1 MRSRV
6 ALDILILAFILFLS
20 LGYTLNAQE
29 APDAGGETPIP
40 VPEAPDAGGGTPIPV
55 PEAPAPSQEAQVLEM
70 DIKTSTLQEL
80 AIWCR
85 SLGLSEG
92 GTREELANRL
102 RTYYKLSMPDAGGEA
117 DAPEGTKKPRIITI
131 ESARSTEYFTLDVV
145 EEDYA
150 RLKGGVILTLKDGDA
165 IHRISAGEILY
176 NRTRNMI
183 SASGGVEYVKQDGD
197 TIETF
202 KGEAITVNLDSW
214 SSIFMEGITER
225 SLSDNNTSYRFEGTV
240 ISRSDEE
247 ATSLRGAKI
256 TNATNEEAYWSLSAS
271 KLWLLPGSDW
281 AILNAVLKVGEIPV
295 LYLPFFYFPADEIIF
310 HPVLGYRS
318 REGNFVQTTTYIL
331 GRPKASTT
339 SESSIS
345 KILGNSENME
355 KTHHGVFLRST
366 GHKSTDPN
374 DTRLS
379 MLLDAYANLG
389 YYLGTELTLPKK
401 GILSSLDLS
410 TGIGFTRDIYQV
422 SSGYTPFAQYDGTSD
437 WNTARFF
444 DKDIPF
450 RYRFNTKG
458 GLAVK
463 KFSMNWVF
471 PHYSDPYV
479 DRDFVNYRSEEMDW
493 VNMLKSTSTN
503 EEETTTET
511 LLGSYDWRLNSSFTP
526 AIPLLAP
533 YISTLSLASF
543 TSSVAFRTRTSVAI
557 TNTVSPNRT
566 FFYPDK
572 FTIYSIS
579 TVIAGTPLT
588 LGNVKTTTPKE
599 EDKTAEDP
607 LAGIGTPRSPWEQPP
622 DTETDTKT
630 GTELAFPALSQR
642 FDLPKSGGPRFT
654 FDYRFTPS
662 SSSELQF
669 RSSQINWPEVE
680 EIDWSEI
687 SSILTT
693 FRSDG
698 SFTLSVTQPETSLY
712 TTSLKF
718 SGIAAW
724 QDHTHINEE
733 AEEYTNG
740 TGENKVTDQTKIDAA
755 HERAYTAT
763 YFTTSYESSTTIK
776 PLYRNAIWGN
786 SSLQYTLKGL
796 LVKNEFTGTGADP
809 SWEVIQGEWNKDD
822 IEIHQVATNFAA
834 SVMDKVQ
841 TLTIT
846 ADIPPED
853 ITLAGNATFRV
864 WRTETNIRGK
874 LLDPFDEHQF
884 DPIYFTETLRF
895 GTNNS
900 WSLQQYVVYDPKIE
914 EFTNFT
920 TTFGWSGLSASYTAT
935 HSRPY
940 ILEPQGWIQSTEDA
954 HLNPVEFK
962 IAYSKTFKKAS
973 LWNKRLSFSITVNSN
988 FTFDLQRYTNSSFNN
1003 TFGFTLGI
1011 ANFLDIS
1018 FSTTSANTVVFRYF
1032 QNLPF
1037 FELPIELPGEQN
1049 FFTDLF
1055 NSFRFDDESLR
1066 KSSGFK
1072 LKAFKIDLVHHLGD
1086 WNAKLGITLT
1096 PYLDQNTGG
1105 VPIYRFNNVISFV
1118 VQWVPIT
1125 EIKTEITHDKDKIV
1139 FK

>member
-6 ALDILILAFILFLS
+6 ALDVLILVLILFLG
-20 LGYTLNAQE
+20 LGYALNAQE
-29 APDAGGETPIP
+29 ASEGETPIP
-40 VPEAPDAGGGTPIPV
+40 VPEVPDAGGETPV
-55 PEAPAPSQEAQVLEM
+55 PAAPSQEAQVLEM

-102 RTYYKLSMPDAGGEA
+102 RTYYKLSMPDAGSEA
-117 DAPEGTKKPRIITI
+117 GAAEGTKKPRIITI

-145 EEDYA
+145 DEDYA
-150 RLKGGVILTLKDGDA
+150 RLKGGVILSLKDGDA

-183 SASGGVEYVKQDGD
+183 SASGGVDYIKEDGD

-202 KGEAITVNLDSW
+202 KGESITVNLDSW

-225 SLSDNNTSYRFEGTV
+225 SLADNNTSYRFEGTV

-256 TNATNEEAYWSLSAS
+256 TNAANEEAYWSLNAS

-379 MLLDAYANLG
+379 MLFDAYANLG

-444 DKDIPF
+444 AQDVPF

-463 KFSMNWVF
+463 KFSLNWVF

-493 VNMLKSTSTN
+493 VNMLKSASTN
-503 EEETTTET
+503 EEATTTET
-511 LLGSYDWRLNSSFTP
+511 LLGNYDWRLNVVFTP
-526 AIPLLAP
+526 AIPPLAP
-533 YISTLSLASF
+533 YISTLSIASF
-543 TSSVAFRTRTSVAI
+543 SSSVAFRTRTSSAI
-557 TNTVSPNRT
+557 TNAVSPSRT

-588 LGNVKTTTPKE
+588 LGNVKTTAPKE
-599 EDKTAEDP
+599 EDKAVEDP

-622 DTETDTKT
+622 ATETDTKT
-630 GTELAFPALSQR
+630 DTALTFPTLSQR

-680 EIDWSEI
+680 EIDWSEV
-687 SSILTT
+687 SSILTI
-693 FRSDG
+693 FRGDG

-718 SGIAAW
+718 SGSATW
-724 QDHTHINEE
+724 QDYTHINED
-733 AEEYTNG
+733 AEEYTTG
-740 TGENKVTDQTKIDAA
+740 TGENKVTDQGKIDDA
-755 HERAYTAT
+755 HKRAYTAT
-763 YFTTSYESSTTIK
+763 QFTTSYESSTTIK

-796 LVKNEFTGTGADP
+796 LVKNKFVETGADP
-809 SWEVIQGEWNKDD
+809 SWEVIQGEWNQDD
-822 IEIHQVATNFAA
+822 IQTHQVATNFAA

-841 TLTIT
+841 NLTIT
-846 ADIPPED
+846 ADIPPEEL
-853 ITLAGNATFRV
+853 ILGGNATFRV

-874 LLDPFDEHQF
+874 LLDPFDEPLF

-895 GTNNS
+895 GTSNS
-900 WSLQQYVVYDPKIE
+900 GSLQQYVVYDPELE

-935 HSRPY
+935 RSRPY
-940 ILEPQGWIQSTEDA
+940 ILESQGWIQTTEDE
-954 HLNPVEFK
+954 HLNPLDFK
-962 IAYSKTFKKAS
+962 IAYSKTFKKAA
-973 LWNKRLSFSITVNSN
+973 LWNNRLSFSINVNSN
-988 FTFDLQRYTNSSFNN
+988 LTFDLQRYTNSSFNN

-1011 ANFLDIS
+1011 VNFLDVS
-1018 FSTTSANTVVFRYF
+1018 FSTTSANTVMFRYF

-1037 FELPIELPGEQN
+1037 FDLPVELPGEQN

-1066 KSSGFK
+1066 RSSGFK

-1096 PYLDQNTGG
+1096 PYLDRDTGS
-1105 VPIYRFNNVISFV
+1105 VPVYRFNNVISFV